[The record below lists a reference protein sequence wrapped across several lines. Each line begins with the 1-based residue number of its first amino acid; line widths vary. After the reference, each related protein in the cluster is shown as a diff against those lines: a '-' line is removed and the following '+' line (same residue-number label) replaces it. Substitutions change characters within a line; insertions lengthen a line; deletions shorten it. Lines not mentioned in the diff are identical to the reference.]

1 MLTVSFKTSA
11 ALGRSCKTNLHAV
24 GQSAAEESKVYTEY
38 MEFNL
43 LIIVSCAVAICAMF
57 VWRERAK
64 QLKAA
69 LKERDQARQ
78 ERDELRTELGNA
90 RVEIARY
97 ESADRERE
105 NAIQQSRRE
114 RETHFKG
121 IAAEVLK
128 ANTDELRKRTNEE
141 LQGQRELARKDLDAR
156 ERAVENLVKPL
167 REGLDKLHKHV
178 IESDQARVAATTE
191 VSASVGQLMTE
202 TSGLRKI
209 LHNPQLRGQ
218 WGEQHLR
225 NVLEAAGMTSHV
237 DYLEQGT
244 LEGGAHGAQLRPDV
258 VVNIPGGAKVVID
271 AKTPHQQYDEA
282 LRCEDDPTRR
292 DLLKRH
298 SKALANH
305 AKELAH
311 RNYAQ
316 WIEGSPD
323 FVMMY
328 VPTDP
333 MLDAAIAAEPTI
345 WQETWQRHRV
355 LIATPGLLI
364 AFLRTVALAWSRVEI
379 QNNAEE
385 ISKAGKELYAR
396 LAKFAS
402 HVDKMGRGLRQ
413 AVDAYND
420 SVGSFE
426 SRLLVQARRFEEL
439 SAVES
444 DSAIGE
450 ITPLESTPRRLNA
463 PELHHSPGAE
473 N

>member
-1 MLTVSFKTSA
+1 
-11 ALGRSCKTNLHAV
+11 
-24 GQSAAEESKVYTEY
+24 
-38 MEFNL
+38 MEFTS
-43 LIIVSCAVAICAMF
+43 LIIVFLALLIGVMF
-57 VWRERAK
+57 VYRERAK
-64 QLKAA
+64 QLNTA

-78 ERDELRTELGNA
+78 ERDDLRTELGNA
-90 RVEIARY
+90 RVKIASY
-97 ESADRERE
+97 ESAHGERE
-105 NAIQQSRRE
+105 MALEQSRRD
-114 RETHFKG
+114 RETHFRG
-121 IAAEVLK
+121 IASEVLK
-128 ANTDELRKRTNEE
+128 ANTDELRKRTAEE
-141 LQGQRELARKDLDAR
+141 LQGQRELARKDLEAG

-167 REGLDKLHKHV
+167 REGLERLHQHV
-178 IESDQARVAATTE
+178 NKSDQERVAATTK
-191 VSASVGQLMTE
+191 VNASVEQLMTE

-244 LEGGAHGAQLRPDV
+244 LDGGADGAHLRPDV
-258 VVNIPGGAKVVID
+258 IVSIPGGAKVVID

-282 LRCEDDPTRR
+282 LQCEDEQEGRE
-292 DLLKRH
+292 LLKKH
-298 SKALANH
+298 SKALADH
-305 AKELAH
+305 ARELAH
-311 RNYAQ
+311 RNYAR

-364 AFLRTVALAWSRVEI
+364 AFLRTVALAWSRLDI

-385 ISKAGKELYAR
+385 ISKVGKELYAR
-396 LAKFAS
+396 LGKYTS
-402 HVDKMGRGLRQ
+402 HIEKMGRGLRQ
-413 AVDAYND
+413 AVDAFND
-420 SVGSFE
+420 GVGSFE

-439 SAVES
+439 SATES
-444 DSAIGE
+444 LDAIGE
-450 ITPLESTPRRLNA
+450 LAPVERTPRHLNA
-463 PELHHSPGAE
+463 PELQSISGSG

>member
-1 MLTVSFKTSA
+1 MLAVSLKASA
-11 ALGRSCKTNLHAV
+11 ALGRSCATSLHAV
-24 GQSAAEESKVYTEY
+24 GQSAAEQSIAYTES
-38 MEFNL
+38 MEFNSL
-43 LIIVSCAVAICAMF
+43 AIVLFALFIGAMF
-57 VWRERAK
+57 VLRERAK

-69 LKERDQARQ
+69 LRELDQART
-78 ERDELRTELGNA
+78 ERDDLRTELGSA

-97 ESADRERE
+97 ESAHRERE
-105 NAIQQSRRE
+105 KAVEQSRRE
-114 RETHFKG
+114 RETHFRG
-121 IAAEVLK
+121 MASEVLQ
-128 ANTDELRKRTNEE
+128 ANTDMLRKRTAEE
-141 LQGQRELARKDLDAR
+141 LQVQRELARKDLEAR
-156 ERAVENLVKPL
+156 EKAVENLVKPL
-167 REGLDKLHKHV
+167 REGLDKLHEHV
-178 IESDQARVAATTE
+178 IESDQARVAATTK
-191 VSASVGQLMTE
+191 VSASVEQLMTE

-244 LEGGAHGAQLRPDV
+244 LDGEAPGAHLRPDV
-258 VVNIPGGAKVVID
+258 VVSIPGGAKVVID
-271 AKTPHQQYDEA
+271 AKTPHQQYDES
-282 LRCEDDPTRR
+282 LRCEDEPERR
-292 DLLKRH
+292 ELLQKH
-298 SKALANH
+298 SKALADH
-305 AKELAH
+305 AKELAR
-311 RNYAQ
+311 RNYAK

-328 VPTDP
+328 VPTEP

-364 AFLRTVALAWSRVEI
+364 AFLRTVALAWSRLEI

-385 ISKAGKELYAR
+385 ISNVGKELYAR
-396 LAKFAS
+396 LGTYAQ
-402 HVDKMGRGLRQ
+402 HVEKMGRGLRQ

-420 SVGSFE
+420 GVGSFE

-439 SAVES
+439 SATES
-444 DSAIGE
+444 QNGIGE
-450 ITPLESTPRRLNA
+450 ITPVERMPRRLKA
-463 PELHHSPGAE
+463 PELQLDPNAG